1 MDAVSCRYDVLTVP
15 YQTLTFA
22 SLLCKIFMTV
32 LLLTKWML
40 HCVQHRPDFHY
51 FTLHY
56 LAPLAAYTCTFPLWG
71 FMVERTG
78 AFHYG
83 LSKLALAKTCGDL
96 EVDEQT
102 KGVPF

>member
-1 MDAVSCRYDVLTVP
+1 MQTIYDCSLIDQVD
-15 YQTLTFA
+15 A
-22 SLLCKIFMTV
+22 SLCPAQTRLS
-32 LLLTKWML
+32 L
-40 HCVQHRPDFHY
+40 FH
-51 FTLHY
+51 FALSP
-56 LAPLAAYTCTFPLWG
+56 APLAAYTCTFPLWG